1 MQKIEYVDSSE
12 IQRRVGELLANS
24 TMINI
29 QDDRDGSG
37 MWIVIH
43 QTKPTILHTKMLE
56 HWGERCEEFEQ
67 DCFAC
72 HAWAHF
78 DKTGGILE

>member
-1 MQKIEYVDSSE
+1 VLIGLKLLKGIDMQKIEYVDSSE

-43 QTKPTILHTKMLE
+43 QTKPTILHTKMIDLYKNIIE
-56 HWGERCEEFEQ
+56 
-67 DCFAC
+67 D
-72 HAWAHF
+72 
-78 DKTGGILE
+78 TP